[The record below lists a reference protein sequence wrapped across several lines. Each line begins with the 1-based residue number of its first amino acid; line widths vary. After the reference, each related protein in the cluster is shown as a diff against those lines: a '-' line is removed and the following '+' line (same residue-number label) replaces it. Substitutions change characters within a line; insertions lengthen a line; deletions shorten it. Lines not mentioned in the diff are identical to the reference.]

1 MTGLSWRPAG
11 VADAEAVAVLF
22 EAVEQSAPVGL
33 ETELAEVRARLSSPR
48 LELATDTLA
57 GVDAAGALLAY
68 VEAAGMGIGQG
79 QLRIRVTS
87 AVHPELGA
95 DVVASTIAWLLSR
108 AKGLLREQGDDLPGV
123 LGARC
128 AATDQARLAMLT
140 EAGFEVVRWHQDMVR
155 GLTPPVPATPP
166 PGVAIVRY
174 DPGYAEAARVAH
186 NYAYADDPGALLPDA
201 TSWPQHA
208 VGLASFLPGASFLAL
223 ADAAAGP
230 EVAGFLF
237 SLDDGA
243 GEGLLYCL
251 GTTKP
256 WRQRGLASA
265 MIGHALAAYQQ
276 AGFARARLEVDS
288 TNASAL
294 RLYRQLGFAGRDRG
308 YAMLQAPIS

>member
-1 MTGLSWRPAG
+1 MTRLSWRPAEP
-11 VADAEAVAVLF
+11 ADAAAVAGLF
-22 EAVEQSAPVGL
+22 QAVERSAPVGL
-33 ETELAEVRARLSSPR
+33 ETELAEVQARLSSSR
-48 LELATDTLA
+48 LDLAADTLA

-68 VEAAGMGIGQG
+68 AEAANMGIGQG
-79 QLRIRVTS
+79 QVRIRVTS

-95 DVVASTIAWLLSR
+95 DVVASTIDWLLSR
-108 AKGLLREQGDDLPGV
+108 AKGLLREQGDGLPGV

-128 AATDQARLAMLT
+128 AATDQARFAMLT

-155 GLTPPVPATPP
+155 GLAPVRIEPP
-166 PGVAIVRY
+166 PGVAIARY

-186 NYAYADDPGALLPDA
+186 NDAYADDPGALLPDA
-201 TSWPQHA
+201 AIWPQHA
-208 VGLASFLPGASFLAL
+208 IGLASFLPDASFLAL
-223 ADAAAGP
+223 ADTTAGA

-237 SLDDGA
+237 SLDGGS

-256 WRQRGLASA
+256 WRQRGLATA

-276 AGFARARLEVDS
+276 AGFVRARLEVDS

-294 RLYRQLGFAGRDRG
+294 RLYSALGFSGSDRG

>member
-1 MTGLSWRPAG
+1 MTRLSWRPAG
-11 VADAEAVAVLF
+11 LADAAHLAALF
-22 EAVEQSAPVGL
+22 QAVEQTAPVGL
-33 ETELAEVRARLSSPR
+33 ETELAEVQARLSSPR
-48 LELATDTLA
+48 LEPATDTLA

-68 VEAAGMGIGQG
+68 AEAAGMGIGQG
-79 QLRIRVTS
+79 QVRIRVTS

-95 DVVASTIAWLLSR
+95 DVVASTLDWLLTR
-108 AKGLLREQGDDLPGV
+108 AKGLLREQGDGLPGV

-128 AATDQARLAMLT
+128 AATDQGRLAMLT

-155 GLTPPVPATPP
+155 GLTPVPVAPP

-186 NYAYADDPGALLPDA
+186 NDAYADDPGALLPDA
-201 TSWPQHA
+201 ASWPQHA
-208 VGLASFLPGASFLAL
+208 IGLASFLPDASFLAL
-223 ADAAAGP
+223 ADTAAGP

-237 SLDDGA
+237 SLDG
-243 GEGLLYCL
+243 GTSEGLLYCL

-256 WRQRGLASA
+256 WRQRGLATA

-276 AGFARARLEVDS
+276 AGFAVARLEVDS

-294 RLYRQLGFAGRDRG
+294 RLYNQLGFTGSNRG
-308 YAMLQAPIS
+308 YAMLQAPIR